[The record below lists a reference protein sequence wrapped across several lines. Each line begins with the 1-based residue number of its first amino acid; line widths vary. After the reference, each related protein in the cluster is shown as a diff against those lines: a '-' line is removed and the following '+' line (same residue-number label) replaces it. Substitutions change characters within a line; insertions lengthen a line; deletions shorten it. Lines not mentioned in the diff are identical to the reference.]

1 MRSVVFFKHGGSR
14 GGAAPPR
21 GGFGGERSPPHFV
34 SNDQKKKIPLA
45 PLKPPPRPFKL
56 FLSPSFSFL

>member
-1 MRSVVFFKHGGSR
+1 MRSVVFFKRGGSR
-14 GGAAPPR
+14 GRSP
-21 GGFGGERSPPHFV
+21 GFGGGGAPPHFV